1 MRKSVKRKE
10 FSKVVSG
17 IEVASK
23 GLQDTELGSVY
34 GRWETAESDRRIEDG
49 PAPLCFCN
57 DMIGHGLG
65 GRGGKR
71 YDSMEVSGWVSV

>member
-34 GRWETAESDRRIEDG
+34 GRWETAESDRR
-49 PAPLCFCN
+49 N
-57 DMIGHGLG
+57 
-65 GRGGKR
+65 
-71 YDSMEVSGWVSV
+71 